1 MTIQDLI
8 KYELILW
15 HNIPIYYMKG
25 IANDFL

>member
-8 KYELILW
+8 KYELIFMA
-15 HNIPIYYMKG
+15 NIPIYYMKG